1 MSDSINSINFEAQ
14 ILNMSRKFVD
24 LSVVHRRN
32 MGKEGNI
39 DNGFWHNKSISQRL
53 EAAIT
58 MIQAAYQDTN
68 FVKGKVNRQL
78 ISMRKQA

>member
-1 MSDSINSINFEAQ
+1 
-14 ILNMSRKFVD
+14 MSRKFVD

-39 DNGFWHNKSISQRL
+39 DSGFWHDKSITQRL

-58 MIQAAYQDTN
+58 MIQVAYQDIN